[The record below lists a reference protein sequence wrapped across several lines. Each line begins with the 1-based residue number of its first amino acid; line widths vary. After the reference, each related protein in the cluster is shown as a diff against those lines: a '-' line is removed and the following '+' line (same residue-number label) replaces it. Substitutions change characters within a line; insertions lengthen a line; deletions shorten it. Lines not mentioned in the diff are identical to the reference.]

1 MNGENMKRSG
11 NNDRVRRGWGIT
23 SKLMLAII
31 LSVLIAL
38 GALLGVVYVQMSD
51 TLLEKSENLLQTTM
65 ESTLQETGAWMNQTL
80 TMLEMQRDTIQYE
93 YMDIP
98 AM

>member
-65 ESTLQETGAWMNQTL
+65 ESTQIGRASCRE
-80 TMLEMQRDTIQYE
+80 RV
-93 YMDIP
+93 
-98 AM
+98 